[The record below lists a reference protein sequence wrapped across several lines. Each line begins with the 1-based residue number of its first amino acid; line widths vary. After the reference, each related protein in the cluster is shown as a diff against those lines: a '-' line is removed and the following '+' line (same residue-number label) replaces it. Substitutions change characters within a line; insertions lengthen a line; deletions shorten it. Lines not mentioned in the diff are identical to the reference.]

1 MAPPPALLLLLVAL
15 ALCPSPALSD
25 AHGIG
30 GGGFYDPAR
39 VTQLSWRPR

>member
-1 MAPPPALLLLLVAL
+1 MLLLVAL
-15 ALCPSPALSD
+15 ALCPSTA
-25 AHGIG
+25 GGG

>member
-1 MAPPPALLLLLVAL
+1 MAPPLALLLLAALVL
-15 ALCPSPALSD
+15 ARVVSHAH
-25 AHGIG
+25 AHGG